1 MQREVDY
8 HANIINF
15 YGISKLEMD
24 SNKYLLVME
33 YADGGS
39 LQSYLKEDF
48 DKLEW
53 NDKYKLAFQLANA
66 VSCMHNEGI
75 IHCDL
80 VSQQCIFFRLPISA
94 KIINVLDYLYS
105 THKTYS
111 CIRRI

>member
-8 HANIINF
+8 HANIIKF
-15 YGISKLEMD
+15 HGISKLETD
-24 SNKYLLVME
+24 LVKYLLVME

-80 VSQQCIFFRLPISA
+80 VSKQCIFFF
-94 KIINVLDYLYS
+94 
-105 THKTYS
+105 
-111 CIRRI
+111 